1 MPLDAVSGLAGPD
14 IDPLN
19 LIVSITL
26 EKQTTRGLEE
36 EVEAVVVDS
45 VPFDPLILLILLSC
59 LKDTDE
65 DAKHIADMEKVRELE
80 ERPEQEQL

>member
-45 VPFDPLILLILLSC
+45 VPFDPLILFAFRHFSYHDTC
-59 LKDTDE
+59 LAE
-65 DAKHIADMEKVRELE
+65 SFRYFDAFL
-80 ERPEQEQL
+80 